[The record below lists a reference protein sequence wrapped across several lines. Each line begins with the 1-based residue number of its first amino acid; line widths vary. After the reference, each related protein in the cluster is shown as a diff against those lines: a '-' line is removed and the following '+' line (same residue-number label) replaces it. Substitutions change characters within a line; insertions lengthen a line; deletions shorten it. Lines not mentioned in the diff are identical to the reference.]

1 MRSMKISPNGR
12 SIGLALQVLTGA
24 QLFSARDSRRL
35 LEAHVD
41 RKGLPSAAE
50 LAELRP
56 AYCAA
61 GSLKRLPR
69 SLWHRLFRACTH
81 GAHAKSVA
89 ELLLKPNCSRGP
101 LHPDEHAA
109 ACTVCEGCIEWAP
122 SARPTAEQLV
132 ARVAEAVLSI
142 AKVPAS
148 EPVWVHEAWHR
159 CKNETKQLKQLSAE
173 TAGRS
178 TPGTPAVTIST
189 PRSPASVT
197 AAYSPA
203 KRVIVAQPCTPKS
216 ISYPNSPS
224 MHSPMLGLTPPV
236 EASIN
241 GRSSLHAATGR
252 LLLAASAL
260 ATASADS
267 ESARDRVGRTL
278 EIEKQRRIT
287 SDD

>member
-24 QLFSARDSRRL
+24 QLFSARDSARL

-56 AYCAA
+56 AHCAA

-69 SLWHRLFRACTH
+69 SLGHRIFRACTH

-89 ELLLKPNCSRGP
+89 ELLLQPNCSRGP
-101 LHPDEHAA
+101 LHQGEHAA

-132 ARVAEAVLSI
+132 ARVADAVLSI

-159 CKNETKQLKQLSAE
+159 CKSETKQSSAE

-203 KRVIVAQPCTPKS
+203 KRVIVAQPCTPSS

-267 ESARDRVGRTL
+267 ESDGVGRTP
-278 EIEKQRRIT
+278 EIEKQHQIT
-287 SDD
+287 SESDD